1 MRVAAVQLDIV
12 WEDAPANFRRAEAR
26 IQEAAAAGAALVVLP
41 ELFACGF
48 TMHSARVAEAP
59 GGPTE
64 TFLADVARGLGIHV
78 LAGVPLRLDD
88 GLPRNCAVLVAPDG
102 EVRRAGK
109 LHAFSFAGESEHYA
123 TGDEVHTWSVGGLR
137 ITPLVCYDL
146 RFVEPFRLVA
156 DETDAFVVIA
166 NWPERRR
173 AHWQTLLRA
182 RAIETQAY
190 VVGVNRCGDGDGL
203 HYAGDSAIVSPWGE
217 TQAGGAE
224 VEAVYVAEVNPAV
237 VASARASFPALADRK
252 ETYRRAGGVSAAV
265 APRDAD
271 R

>member
-1 MRVAAVQLDIV
+1 MVDYGAVMRVAAVQLDIV
-12 WEDAPANFRRAEAR
+12 WEDPAANFRRAEAR

-41 ELFACGF
+41 ELFATGF
-48 TMHSARVAEAP
+48 TMQSARVAEAP

-64 TFLADVARGLGIHV
+64 SFLADVARGLGVHI
-78 LAGVPLRLDD
+78 LAGVPLRLDA

-109 LHAFSFAGESEHYA
+109 LHGFSFAGEGAHYA
-123 TGDEVHTWSVGGLR
+123 TGEEVHTWTVGGVR
-137 ITPLVCYDL
+137 ITPLICYDL

-156 DETDAFVVIA
+156 DDTDAFVVIA

-203 HYAGDSAIVSPWGE
+203 HYAGDSALISPWGE
-217 TQAGGAE
+217 TLGGGAE
-224 VEAVYVAEVNPAV
+224 AEAVYVADIDPAV
-237 VASARASFPALADRK
+237 VSAARASFPALKDRR
-252 ETYRRAGGVSAAV
+252 ETYRRARGSE
-265 APRDAD
+265 
-271 R
+271 

>member
-1 MRVAAVQLDIV
+1 MRVAAVQLDIA
-12 WEDAPANFRRAEAR
+12 WEDAPVNFRRAEAR

-48 TMHSARVAEAP
+48 TMLSARVAEAP

-64 TFLADVARGLGIHV
+64 TFLADVSRGLGVHI
-78 LAGVPLRLDD
+78 LAGVPLLRDA
-88 GLPRNCAVLVAPDG
+88 GLPRNCAVLVSPDG

-109 LHAFSFAGESEHYA
+109 LHAFSFADEDKHYT
-123 TGDEVHTWSVGGLR
+123 TGDEVHTWTVGGVR

-156 DETDAFVVIA
+156 EDTDAFVVIA

-203 HYAGDSAIVSPWGE
+203 HYAGDSALISPWGE
-217 TQAGGAE
+217 VLAGGAE
-224 VEAVYVAEVNPAV
+224 TEAVYVAEVDPAV
-237 VASARASFPALADRK
+237 VSAARASFPALRDRRP
-252 ETYRRAGGVSAAV
+252 EYRRAE
-265 APRDAD
+265 
-271 R
+271 